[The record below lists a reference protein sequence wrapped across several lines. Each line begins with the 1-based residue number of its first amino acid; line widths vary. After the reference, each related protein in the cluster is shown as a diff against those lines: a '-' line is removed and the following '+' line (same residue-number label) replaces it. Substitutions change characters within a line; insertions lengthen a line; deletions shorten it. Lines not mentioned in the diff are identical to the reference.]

1 MQLHE
6 SFLFLFMQ
14 WEWLSDEYRGGL
26 LMNIA
31 SVVVICILAVLLIL
45 VVVCSRKNKE
55 GECGGNCAECK
66 LCKR

>member
-1 MQLHE
+1 
-6 SFLFLFMQ
+6 
-14 WEWLSDEYRGGL
+14 
-26 LMNIA
+26 MNIA